1 MSCEG
6 GLTSEGEGEWSFGA
20 FTYTQGIVNE
30 GQRLSGGV
38 TEESPFERR
47 RSTVVVCYSL

>member
-1 MSCEG
+1 MKERGS
-6 GLTSEGEGEWSFGA
+6 GEMEVGA
-20 FTYTQGIVNE
+20 VTYTQGIVNE